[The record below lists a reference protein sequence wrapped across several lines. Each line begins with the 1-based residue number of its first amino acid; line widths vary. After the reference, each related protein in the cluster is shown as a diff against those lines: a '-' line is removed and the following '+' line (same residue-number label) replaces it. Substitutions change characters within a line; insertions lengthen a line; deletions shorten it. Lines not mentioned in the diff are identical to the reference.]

1 MEQLRS
7 FVASWQREF
16 KVKNQTGMFALF
28 APAVTFYSPV
38 VDRPYVK
45 RDEIFLI
52 LSFVIHVLEDL
63 TYTRILYDADTRSV
77 CMEFKSFIT
86 TPSGERIP
94 ADGIDMFRLDSNGLI
109 EDFKVLM
116 HEWTQHMLFAIA
128 ERASGSLVSATFAV
142 YQVFIRP
149 LKATMALS
157 ASMKPKLEAAKA
169 RAKAKL

>member
-1 MEQLRS
+1 MEQLRA
-7 FVASWQREF
+7 FVATWQREF
-16 KVKNQTGMFALF
+16 KVKNQAGMHALF

-52 LSFVIHVLEDL
+52 LSFVIHVLEEL

-94 ADGIDMFRLDSNGLI
+94 ADGIDLFRLDSNGLI
-109 EDFKVLM
+109 DDFKV
-116 HEWTQHMLFAIA
+116 
-128 ERASGSLVSATFAV
+128 
-142 YQVFIRP
+142 
-149 LKATMALS
+149 
-157 ASMKPKLEAAKA
+157 
-169 RAKAKL
+169 